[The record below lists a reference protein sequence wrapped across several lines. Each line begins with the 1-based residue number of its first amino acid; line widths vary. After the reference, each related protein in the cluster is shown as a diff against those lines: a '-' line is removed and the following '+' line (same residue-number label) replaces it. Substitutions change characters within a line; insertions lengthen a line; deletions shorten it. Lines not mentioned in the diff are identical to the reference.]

1 MFEIVV
7 LIAAA
12 VGGAVASV
20 AGFGIGSLLTPAI
33 ATATGAK
40 LAVAAVSIPHA
51 IGTAIRFWRFRK
63 NVNWSVVRSFGITSA
78 AGGLTGALLNTFA
91 SNRVLEFVFGSLLV
105 AAGSSQLTGYARTW
119 RLRGALA
126 WIGGAL
132 SGFFGGLVGN
142 QGGIRTAA
150 MLGFEVD
157 KRQFVATTT
166 AVALLID
173 AARVPV
179 YLVVES
185 SGLTAMW
192 RTISVATAGVILGTF
207 VGEKLLA
214 RVPERRFRTV
224 VGALLLLLGVTFLIQ
239 SAGDS
244 DARRASA
251 RTMRPAMIARSLSN
265 ASG

>member
-1 MFEIVV
+1 MIFVWDTELSLCV
-7 LIAAA
+7 LYLVAGLF
-12 VGGAVASV
+12 GGAVASI

-33 ATATGAK
+33 AASVGTK

-51 IGTAIRFWRFRK
+51 IGTSIRFWRFRRD
-63 NVNWSVVRSFGITSA
+63 VDWTLVRSFGITSA
-78 AGGLTGALLNTFA
+78 AGGLTGALLNMWA
-91 SNRVLEFVFGSLLV
+91 SSRVLEIVFGSLLV
-105 AAGSSQLTGYARTW
+105 LAGASQVTGYAKRW
-119 RLRGALA
+119 RLRGMLA

-179 YLVVES
+179 FVTLQGRELVSLLPVI
-185 SGLTAMW
+185 
-192 RTISVATAGVILGTF
+192 TIAALGVIAGTLFGETLLG
-207 VGEKLLA
+207 
-214 RVPERRFRTV
+214 RVPEAKFRAL
-224 VGALLLLLGVTFLIQ
+224 VGTLLLVLGISFL
-239 SAGDS
+239 AG
-244 DARRASA
+244 
-251 RTMRPAMIARSLSN
+251 LSGN
-265 ASG
+265 

>member
-1 MFEIVV
+1 MLVGDTELSRCV
-7 LIAAA
+7 LYLVAGLF
-12 VGGAVASV
+12 GGAVASI

-33 ATATGAK
+33 AASVGTK

-51 IGTAIRFWRFRK
+51 IGTSIRFWRFRRDVDWK
-63 NVNWSVVRSFGITSA
+63 LVRSFGVTSA
-78 AGGLTGALLNTFA
+78 AGGITGALLNTWA
-91 SNRVLEFVFGSLLV
+91 SSRVLEIVFGCLLV
-105 AAGSSQLTGYARTW
+105 LAGVSQVTGVAKRW

-173 AARVPV
+173 MARVPV
-179 YLVVES
+179 FIAFEGGALMTLLPVIALATVGVV
-185 SGLTAMW
+185 
-192 RTISVATAGVILGTF
+192 AGTL

-214 RVPERRFRTV
+214 RIPEGIFRTL
-224 VGALLLLLGVTFLIQ
+224 VGTLLLVLGISFLVGI
-239 SAGDS
+239 SA
-244 DARRASA
+244 
-251 RTMRPAMIARSLSN
+251 N
-265 ASG
+265 